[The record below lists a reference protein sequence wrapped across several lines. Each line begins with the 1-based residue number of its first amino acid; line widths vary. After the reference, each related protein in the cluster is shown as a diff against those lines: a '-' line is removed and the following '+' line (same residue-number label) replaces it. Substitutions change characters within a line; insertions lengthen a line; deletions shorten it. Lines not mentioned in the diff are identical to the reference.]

1 MLNVKCY
8 EVQGTKKNKYRM
20 PVYNLMDTIEE
31 YYSLHYSTSKD
42 RFVGSMKLQSG
53 KYMYLLIK
61 NIYTG
66 LDTYKIRIYTSD
78 VKEDVSF

>member
-1 MLNVKCY
+1 MLNVRCY
-8 EVQGTKKNKYRM
+8 EVQGAKKNKYTM

-42 RFVGSMKLQSG
+42 RFVGSMKLHSG
-53 KYMYLLIK
+53 KYMYLRIT

-78 VKEDVSF
+78 TKEDVTF